1 MTHNTELLLKSIC
14 KNADMGRDSLKNTI
28 AKCRDND
35 LREMLKQQY
44 RDAERIYISA
54 SALLGGEGQRP
65 PCAPATAKIMANA
78 MIAVAAVA
86 ASEPE
91 RYAEMVVHGNQ
102 RGIKEITGDLARYE
116 SADSRA
122 KNLALCLR
130 DRLISNNNE
139 LKKYL

>member
-35 LREMLKQQY
+35 FREVLKQQY
-44 RDAERIYISA
+44 RDTERIYISA
-54 SALLGGEGQRP
+54 SALLGSEGQKP
-65 PCAPATAKIMANA
+65 SSAPATAKMMANA
-78 MIAVAAVA
+78 MIAAAAVT
-86 ASEPE
+86 ASQPD

-102 RGIKEITGDLARYE
+102 RGIKEITDDLAKYE
-116 SADSRA
+116 SADARA

-139 LKKYL
+139 LQKYL